1 MHLLR
6 IASEAAF
13 GRTIES
19 QQLQILADSFSP
31 DENHRQQTEPRDYD
45 GGNRKRLPQPLKSEG
60 NKWHW
65 KELRFQEIESGPKSR
80 LELFAAHCREH
91 KGSKTEQ
98 DHQRSLP
105 LEENAMD
112 TKIAKRAE

>member
-1 MHLLR
+1 MHLLG

-19 QQLQILADSFSP
+19 QQLKILADSFCP
-31 DENHRQQTEPRDYD
+31 NENHRQQAAPRDYD
-45 GGNRKRLPQPLKSEG
+45 GGNRKRLPQPLKSES
-60 NKWHW
+60 NKRHW
-65 KELRFQEIESGPKSR
+65 EELRFQEIKSGPKSR
-80 LELFAAHCREH
+80 MELFAAHCREH

-112 TKIAKRAE
+112 TKVAKRAE